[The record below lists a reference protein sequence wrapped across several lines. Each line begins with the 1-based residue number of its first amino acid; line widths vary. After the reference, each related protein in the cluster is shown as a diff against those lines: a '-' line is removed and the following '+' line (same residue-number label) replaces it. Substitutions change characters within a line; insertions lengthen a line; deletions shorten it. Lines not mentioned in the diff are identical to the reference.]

1 MKSAARLLFM
11 LVFAASSPLRAQA
24 PGADVIGCT
33 GPFAKDSS
41 HARLV
46 EAFGAANVVFED
58 IGGPEGESRLGTDV
72 FPSDPQRR
80 FTIVWKD
87 EAARRNPDTVQFRTG
102 SGWRTRDGVRIGLE
116 LAEVERLN
124 GKPFRLWG
132 FEWDY
137 GGYVRDWRGGALD
150 RFNPQ
155 CHLGMRFKP
164 TDNVPASA
172 LDRILGEVTILSNDP
187 DVRAVGPTI
196 SEIFLRYP
204 Q

>member
-11 LVFAASSPLRAQA
+11 LVFAVASPVRAQQT
-24 PGADVIGCT
+24 PRADLIECT

-72 FPSDPQRR
+72 FAGDPQRR

-87 EAARRNPDTVQFRTG
+87 EGARRNPDTVEFRIG

-124 GKPFRLWG
+124 GKPFSMWG
-132 FEWDY
+132 FEWD
-137 GGYVRDWRGGALD
+137 
-150 RFNPQ
+150 
-155 CHLGMRFKP
+155 
-164 TDNVPASA
+164 
-172 LDRILGEVTILSNDP
+172 
-187 DVRAVGPTI
+187 
-196 SEIFLRYP
+196 
-204 Q
+204 